1 LKVEAMT
8 DSDICALCGGKLRE
22 GLAELVLKAG
32 DDLAIIKSV
41 PALVC
46 SCCGEAYLKPE
57 VSEKIDQ
64 VMKEYRAGKLLARP
78 IAAGEIELKM
88 SA

>member
-1 LKVEAMT
+1 MRPLWRQAARVLT
-8 DSDICALCGGKLRE
+8 
-22 GLAELVLKAG
+22 ELLLKAG
-32 DDLAIIKSV
+32 DRLAVIKSV

-46 SCCGEAYLKPE
+46 SSCGEVYLTPE

-64 VMKEYRAGKLLARP
+64 VMKKCRAGKLLARP
-78 IAAGEIELKM
+78 IAAVEIELEM